1 MLFLEK
7 GLEGVNG
14 SPHLVGLDPGRQGVL
29 IQSLGLVEE
38 LQPPLLLGFYLLL

>member
-1 MLFLEK
+1 MLFLGK